1 MAKADGAVPKIST
14 SVSLGAEIK
23 RKYATVK
30 EVDRI
35 LRDLQFFYIIA
46 TAVSTTTDF
55 GALNVG
61 DLVIQIG
68 DADSANDVHYMTV
81 AAAGTLPEAAV
92 VSDLYI
98 VLRPSA

>member
-1 MAKADGAVPKIST
+1 MAKADGAVPKIAT

-30 EVDRI
+30 EEDRI
-35 LRDLQFFYIIA
+35 LRDLQFFYIVA

-55 GALNVG
+55 GALHVG
-61 DLVIQIG
+61 DLVIQIP
-68 DADSANDVHYMTV
+68 DAAATMHYMTV
-81 AAAGTLPEAAV
+81 ATAGTLPEAAIV
-92 VSDLYI
+92 DDLYV

>member
-1 MAKADGAVPKIST
+1 MAKADGAVPKIAT

-35 LRDLQFFYIIA
+35 LRDLQFFYIICA
-46 TAVSTTTDF
+46 TGDTTTDF

-68 DADSANDVHYMTV
+68 DAAGANDVHYMTV
-81 AAAGTLPEAAV
+81 ATAGTLPETGVA
-92 VSDLYI
+92 SDLYI